1 MGFFKLKF
9 KHIIR
14 DNRGIALLLTVS
26 VTTILVAATLE
37 YNRQARVS
45 LMSTAAMRNSITLS
59 QMSTSGI
66 HAGMA
71 ILIKDKNESTTDSL
85 LEEWADTQ
93 KIDELLTQI
102 PFEDGKL
109 TINITDEM
117 GKIQANALVAFPNKN
132 AFNQAQLGVWE
143 RFLMN
148 LTNPEEE
155 EEVLED
161 SQPEAITNSVKDW
174 LDSADDNAITGLSGA
189 ESEYYQDLDPP
200 YACRNGPLPDLDEL
214 LLVKGITPEMYYGTE
229 EVPGISQFMTIH
241 GVKASGDEFA
251 FSGKININTAEMPV
265 LAALLPLE
273 NQDLIEALKEFR
285 ESALES
291 EEEHDFSNPGWY
303 KEIPG
308 FGDINLNTN
317 LITVSSDIF
326 RIESEAMLQDQ
337 KLMTTAIVERVK
349 DAKTGKWYC
358 KILSWKTGPG
368 SRSSETEGTEDAES
382 TEDT

>member
-1 MGFFKLKF
+1 MELFNIKF

-14 DNRGIALLLTVS
+14 NNRGIALLLTVS

-45 LMSTAAMRNSITLS
+45 LISTAAMRDNITLS

-66 HAGMA
+66 HAAMA
-71 ILIKDKNESTTDSL
+71 ILVKDKQESTTDSL
-85 LEEWADTQ
+85 LEDWADSEKT
-93 KIDELLTQI
+93 DELLAQI

-109 TINITDEM
+109 TVNIMDEM

-132 AFNQAQLGVWE
+132 AFNEAQLGVWE

-148 LTNPEEE
+148 MGGEEE
-155 EEVLED
+155 EEDVQED
-161 SQPEAITNSVKDW
+161 SRPEAITNSVKDW
-174 LDSADDNAITGLSGA
+174 LDSADDDAITGLSGA

-214 LLVKGITPEMYYGTE
+214 LLIKGITPEMYYGDKE
-229 EVPGISQFMTIH
+229 APGMSRFLTIH
-241 GVKASGDEFA
+241 GVRESGGEFA
-251 FSGKININTAEMPV
+251 YPGKININTADMPV

-285 ESALES
+285 QSVLEG
-291 EEEHDFSNPGWY
+291 EEGHDFSNPGWY

-308 FGDINLNTN
+308 FSDINLNTN

-326 RIESEAMLQDQ
+326 SIESEATLHDQ
-337 KLMTTAIVERVK
+337 KLMTTAVVQRVK
-349 DAKTGKWYC
+349 DAKTGKWTC

-368 SRSSETEGTEDAES
+368 SRSLKTEDTEGT
-382 TEDT
+382 

>member
-1 MGFFKLKF
+1 MELFNIKF

-14 DNRGIALLLTVS
+14 NNRGIALLLTVS

-45 LMSTAAMRNSITLS
+45 LISTAAMRDNITLS

-66 HAGMA
+66 HAAMA
-71 ILIKDKNESTTDSL
+71 ILVKDKQESTTDSL
-85 LEEWADTQ
+85 LEDWADSEKT
-93 KIDELLTQI
+93 DELLAQI

-109 TINITDEM
+109 TVNIMDEM

-132 AFNQAQLGVWE
+132 AFNEAQLGVWE

-148 LTNPEEE
+148 MSGEEE
-155 EEVLED
+155 EEDVQED
-161 SQPEAITNSVKDW
+161 SRPEAITNSVKDW
-174 LDSADDNAITGLSGA
+174 LDSADDDAITGLSGA

-214 LLVKGITPEMYYGTE
+214 LLIKGITPEMYYGDKE
-229 EVPGISQFMTIH
+229 APGMSRFLTIH
-241 GVKASGDEFA
+241 GVRESGGEFA
-251 FSGKININTAEMPV
+251 YPGKININTADLPV

-285 ESALES
+285 QSVLEG
-291 EEEHDFSNPGWY
+291 EEGHDFSNPGWY

-308 FGDINLNTN
+308 FSDINLNTN

-326 RIESEAMLQDQ
+326 SIESEATLHDQ
-337 KLMTTAIVERVK
+337 KLMTTAVVQRVK
-349 DAKTGKWYC
+349 DAKTGKWTC

-368 SRSSETEGTEDAES
+368 SRSLKTEDTEGT
-382 TEDT
+382 

>member
-1 MGFFKLKF
+1 MELFNIKF

-14 DNRGIALLLTVS
+14 NNRGIALLLTVS

-45 LMSTAAMRNSITLS
+45 LISTAAMRDNITLS

-66 HAGMA
+66 HAAMA
-71 ILIKDKNESTTDSL
+71 ILVKDKQESTTDSL
-85 LEEWADTQ
+85 LEDWADSEKT
-93 KIDELLTQI
+93 DELLAQI

-109 TINITDEM
+109 TVNIIDEM

-132 AFNQAQLGVWE
+132 ALNEAQLGVWE

-148 LTNPEEE
+148 MSGEEE
-155 EEVLED
+155 EEEDVQED
-161 SQPEAITNSVKDW
+161 SRPEAITNSVKDW
-174 LDSADDNAITGLSGA
+174 LDSADDDAITGLSGA

-214 LLVKGITPEMYYGTE
+214 LLIKGITPEMYYGDKE
-229 EVPGISQFMTIH
+229 APGMSRFLTIH
-241 GVKASGDEFA
+241 GVRESGGEFA
-251 FSGKININTAEMPV
+251 YPGKININTADLPV

-285 ESALES
+285 QSVLEG
-291 EEEHDFSNPGWY
+291 EEGHDFSNPGWY

-308 FGDINLNTN
+308 FSDINLNTN

-326 RIESEAMLQDQ
+326 SIESEATLHDQ
-337 KLMTTAIVERVK
+337 KLMTTAVVQRVK
-349 DAKTGKWYC
+349 DAKTGKWTC

-368 SRSSETEGTEDAES
+368 SRSLKTEDTEGT
-382 TEDT
+382 

>member
-37 YNRQARVS
+37 YNRQARAS
-45 LMSTAAMRNSITLS
+45 LISTAAMRNSITLS

-85 LEEWADTQ
+85 LEEWADAQ

-109 TINITDEM
+109 TINIVDEM

-148 LTNPEEE
+148 LTNPDEE
-155 EEVLED
+155 EEVQED
-161 SQPEAITNSVKDW
+161 SRPEAITNSVKDW

-214 LLVKGITPEMYYGTE
+214 LLIKGITPEMYYGAE

-241 GVKASGDEFA
+241 GVRESGDEFA
-251 FSGKININTAEMPV
+251 FSGKININTAELPV

-273 NQDLIEALKEFR
+273 NQDLIEALKDFR
-285 ESALES
+285 EAALES
-291 EEEHDFSNPGWY
+291 EEVPDFSSPGWY

-326 RIESEAMLQDQ
+326 RIESEAKLQDQ
-337 KLMTTAIVERVK
+337 TLMTTAVVERVK

-368 SRSSETEGTEDAES
+368 SRSSDTENTEDTEGTED
-382 TEDT
+382 T

>member
-1 MGFFKLKF
+1 MELFNIKF

-14 DNRGIALLLTVS
+14 NNRGIALLLTVS

-45 LMSTAAMRNSITLS
+45 LISTAAMRDNITLS

-66 HAGMA
+66 HAAMA
-71 ILIKDKNESTTDSL
+71 ILVKDKQESTTDSL
-85 LEEWADTQ
+85 LEDWADSEKT
-93 KIDELLTQI
+93 DELLAQI

-109 TINITDEM
+109 TVNIIDEM

-132 AFNQAQLGVWE
+132 ALNEAQLGVWE

-148 LTNPEEE
+148 MSGEEE
-155 EEVLED
+155 EEEDVQED
-161 SQPEAITNSVKDW
+161 SRPEAITNSVKDW
-174 LDSADDNAITGLSGA
+174 LDSADDDAITGLSGA

-214 LLVKGITPEMYYGTE
+214 LLIKGITPEMYYGDKE
-229 EVPGISQFMTIH
+229 APGMSRFLTIH
-241 GVKASGDEFA
+241 GVRESGGEFA
-251 FSGKININTAEMPV
+251 YPGKININTADLPV

-285 ESALES
+285 QSVLEG
-291 EEEHDFSNPGWY
+291 EEGHDFSNPGWY

-308 FGDINLNTN
+308 FSDINLNTN

-326 RIESEAMLQDQ
+326 SIESEATLHDQ
-337 KLMTTAIVERVK
+337 KLMTTAVVQRVK
-349 DAKTGKWYC
+349 NAKTGKWTC

-368 SRSSETEGTEDAES
+368 SRSLKTEDTEGT
-382 TEDT
+382 